1 MRLNFANNALMTVGN
16 DGVLTVF
23 SCVDKEPKKKSADG
37 KEPVGLPQIGLSDE
51 ILIEKDKRDKL
62 QGDI

>member
-1 MRLNFANNALMTVGN
+1 MRLNFENNKLVTAGV
-16 DGVLTVF
+16 DGVVTIF
-23 SCVDKEPKKKSADG
+23 SCLDKEPKKKTGDG
-37 KEPVGLPQIGLSDE
+37 KESTALPAIGLSDE